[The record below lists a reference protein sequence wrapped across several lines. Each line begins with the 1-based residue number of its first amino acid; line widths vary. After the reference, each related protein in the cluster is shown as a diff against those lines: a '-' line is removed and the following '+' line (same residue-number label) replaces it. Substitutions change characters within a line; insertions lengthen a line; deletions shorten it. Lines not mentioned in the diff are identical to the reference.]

1 MADESHLRLSQEKDV
16 TIVGF
21 SEPTLLDAYHINEIA
36 QELYDLIEKDGYRQ
50 IVLDLS
56 EIKILSSQTLG
67 VMINMRQKLDK
78 FEGKLVISGIDPR
91 LYRVF
96 KITNL
101 QSVFEFYENRDKA
114 IGSFQK

>member
-1 MADESHLRLSQEKDV
+1 MADESHLILSKENDITV
-16 TIVGF
+16 VGF
-21 SEPTLLDAYHINEIA
+21 SEGILLDAYHINDIA
-36 QELYDLIEKDGYRQ
+36 QELYDLIEKDGHRQ

-56 EIKILSSQTLG
+56 EIKILSSRTLG
-67 VMINMRQKLDK
+67 VMITMRQKLDK
-78 FEGKLVISGIDPR
+78 IEGKLVISGIDPR

-114 IGSFQK
+114 VSSFAK

>member
-1 MADESHLRLSQEKDV
+1 MADESHLIVTQENDV

-21 SEPTLLDAYHINEIA
+21 NMPTLLDAYHINEIT

-56 EIKILSSQTLG
+56 DIKILSSQTLG
-67 VMINMRQKLDK
+67 VMINMRHKLDEV
-78 FEGKLVISGIDPR
+78 EGKVVVSGIDPR

-101 QSVFEFYENRDKA
+101 QDVFEFYEDRDSA
-114 IGSFQK
+114 VNSFAK